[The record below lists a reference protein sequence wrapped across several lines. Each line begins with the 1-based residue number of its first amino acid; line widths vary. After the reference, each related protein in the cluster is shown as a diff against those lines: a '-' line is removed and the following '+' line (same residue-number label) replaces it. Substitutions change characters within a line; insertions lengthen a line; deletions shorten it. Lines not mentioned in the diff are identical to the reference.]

1 MSERPTMSGKHQTAH
16 TITLDETL
24 QLLQSEL
31 RPAMIERESTTFDRI
46 SAPFTKSIVLFGA
59 GPLGRFTLNG
69 LRSVGIRPLAFA
81 DNNPALWGN
90 RIDGLEV
97 HPPHQAIEQYGDK
110 AVFVVTIYNG
120 TATRVQLRSLFC
132 QRVVPFVPLFWKYAE
147 VFVPSSGL
155 ELPHRIMDQVEDIK
169 QGYAVL
175 SDEASRREFCEQLR
189 WRVLLNL
196 DCLALPE
203 DKSEIYFPSDLVVSM
218 DREIFI
224 DCGAF
229 DGDSIR
235 SFMSYCKAGFSHIYA
250 VEPDSTNRMALQ
262 GFVDNLPGS
271 LREKIAILPYAVG
284 RTNGKVSFNAG
295 KSAASGVSAQ
305 FGTDEVECRRL
316 DTLMSSI
323 QPTYIKMDTEGA
335 ELDAILGAAY
345 VLKHSMPVLA
355 ACVYHR
361 CEHLWQIPAMVH
373 SISPDHG
380 VYLRR
385 YAEDCWEL
393 VCYAVPANRL
403 GPSLLNT
410 SAERRQG
417 I

>member
-1 MSERPTMSGKHQTAH
+1 MSGKHQTAR

-24 QLLQSEL
+24 RLLQSEP
-31 RPAMIERESTTFDRI
+31 RPAMIEREGTTFDRI

-69 LRSVGIRPLAFA
+69 LRSVGIRQLAFA
-81 DNNPALWGN
+81 DNNPALWGKQ
-90 RIDGLEV
+90 IDGLDV
-97 HPPHQAIEQYGDK
+97 LPPREAVKQYGDK

-120 TATRVQLRSLFC
+120 TAARMQLGSLSC

-147 VFVPSSGL
+147 VFVPASGL
-155 ELPHRIMDQVEDIK
+155 ELPHRIMDQLDEIRR
-169 QGYAVL
+169 GYAVL
-175 SDEASRREFCEQLR
+175 SDDASRREFCDQLR
-189 WRVLLNL
+189 WRVLLDF
-196 DCLALPE
+196 DCLSPPK
-203 DKSEIYFPSDLVVSM
+203 DKSEIYFPSDLIVPF
-218 DREIFI
+218 DQDIFV

-235 SFMSYCKAGFSHIYA
+235 SFMSYRRAGYKHIYA
-250 VEPDSTNRMALQ
+250 VEPDPTNLLALQ
-262 GFVDNLPGS
+262 KFVEDLPS
-271 LREKIAILPYAVG
+271 PQRDRITILPYAVG
-284 RTNGKVSFNAG
+284 RTNGQVSFNAG

-305 FGTDEVECRRL
+305 SGTDEVECRSL
-316 DTLMSSI
+316 DTLMSSV

-335 ELDAILGAAY
+335 EPDAILGAAQ

-361 CEHLWQIPAMVH
+361 CDHLWQIPAMVH

-403 GPSLLNT
+403 GLSLLNT